1 MQHSTLPATMCCPPV
16 WQSAVI
22 GKHLGSLSIMGY
34 IETSRRPPQVTTVQ
48 LLSMPEWNPPCWC
61 VAQPWWVTYERC
73 QNYNCHLN
81 ILKSDLIS
89 GANQHHHQ
97 WSRLILNIHNIELG
111 PFITQ
116 SLARVGGWWVVWSDH
131 WMLTGVHQCGE
142 KSWWHEINCHWCV
155 TGGSLI

>member
-34 IETSRRPPQVTTVQ
+34 IETTRRPPQVTTVQ
-48 LLSMPEWNPPCWC
+48 WLSVPEWNPPCWC

-111 PFITQ
+111 PFITP
-116 SLARVGGWWVVWSDH
+116 SLAMETISRVGGWYDLTTGCWLESINVVRSHGD
-131 WMLTGVHQCGE
+131 TR
-142 KSWWHEINCHWCV
+142 
-155 TGGSLI
+155 

>member
-1 MQHSTLPATMCCPPV
+1 MQHSTLPCNNVLPSSLTILQALQSMKSTWGHYGLYWPGDPP
-16 WQSAVI
+16 
-22 GKHLGSLSIMGY
+22 KC
-34 IETSRRPPQVTTVQ
+34 TTVQ
-48 LLSMPEWNPPCWC
+48 WLSMPEWNPPCWC

-111 PFITQ
+111 PFITP
-116 SLARVGGWWVVWSDH
+116 SLAMETISRVGGWYDLTTGCWLESINVVRSHGD
-131 WMLTGVHQCGE
+131 TR
-142 KSWWHEINCHWCV
+142 
-155 TGGSLI
+155 